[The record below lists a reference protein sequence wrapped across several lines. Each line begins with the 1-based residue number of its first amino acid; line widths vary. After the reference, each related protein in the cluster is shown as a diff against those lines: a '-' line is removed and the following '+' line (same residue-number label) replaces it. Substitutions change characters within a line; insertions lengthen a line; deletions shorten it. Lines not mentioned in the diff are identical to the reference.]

1 MGADPAQGEP
11 SPPAE
16 ERDQPLSHWKPL
28 LVNVCVATVLT
39 AGAYICYR
47 VSFHSRTC
55 WPDRTQKAW
64 PSPGA
69 VLSAGEALSPSRRKQ
84 VKGFQSLEL

>member
-16 ERDQPLSHWKPL
+16 ERDQPLSHWKPF

-39 AGAYICYR
+39 AGAYLCYR
-47 VSFHSRTC
+47 VCFH
-55 WPDRTQKAW
+55 
-64 PSPGA
+64 
-69 VLSAGEALSPSRRKQ
+69 
-84 VKGFQSLEL
+84 

>member
-39 AGAYICYR
+39 AGAYLCYR
-47 VSFHSRTC
+47 VCFH
-55 WPDRTQKAW
+55 
-64 PSPGA
+64 
-69 VLSAGEALSPSRRKQ
+69 
-84 VKGFQSLEL
+84 